1 VTDPRQVPT
10 AHETLG
16 DAPTEAPYDPLRLC
30 VFATI
35 ALVAW
40 LLGPIA
46 LVLFAT
52 LGAVGYTRARRRGL
66 LHSRCKLGDTRLV
79 IVYLV
84 VLVLLGLAGTVYAV
98 TGGHLGV

>member
-1 VTDPRQVPT
+1 MPT
-10 AHETLG
+10 AHEALG
-16 DAPTEAPYDPLRLC
+16 DPPTEAPYDPLRLC

-35 ALVAW
+35 ALIAW

-46 LVLFAT
+46 LVVFAA
-52 LGAVGYTRARRRGL
+52 LGAVGYARARRRGL

-79 IVYLV
+79 IAYLV
-84 VLVLLGLAGTVYAV
+84 ALVLLGLAGTVYAV